1 MLKQYT
7 IGIIGLLGVVFFS
20 CENPSNINFDQEPA
34 RLVIVSNFTT
44 DQGFHVQ
51 VSKSRSPLDNGP
63 TEYIANAKVEIWEGE
78 TMKEYLYPA
87 NTRSDESPYYAG
99 STIQPKIGEVYT
111 IRVEAPGFE
120 AVTAKSAI
128 PERVGLSCL
137 KVENFI
143 ESPEGNEGLVRYNMN
158 LRLCFNDPEGEKN
171 YYHINIYQRN
181 HQYFREGM
189 DTVLGREIR
198 RKLSFIGIKDNS
210 YVANFDGGL
219 LVEDTG
225 RDGLSLELQVPLNLL
240 VDSKTEILGDI
251 FVELR
256 SVSAEYYLF
265 LSSLSRQR
273 SNRDFPFAEPVTLF
287 NNITNGQGVFAGYSQ
302 TAGQI
307 GIRPR

>member
-1 MLKQYT
+1 MFKHYT
-7 IGIIGLLGVVFFS
+7 IGFIGLLGVLLTA
-20 CENPSNINFDQEPA
+20 CENPANFKFDQEPA

-63 TEYIANAKVEIWEGE
+63 TEYINNAKVEIWEGE
-78 TMKEYLYPA
+78 TLKEYLYPA
-87 NTRSDESPYYAG
+87 NTRSDEAPYYAG
-99 STIQPKIGEVYT
+99 SSIQPKIGEVYT

-120 AVTAKSAI
+120 PVTAKSAI
-128 PERVGLSCL
+128 PERVNLSCL
-137 KVENFI
+137 RVENFV
-143 ESPEGNEGLVRYNMN
+143 ENPEGTEGLIRYNMN
-158 LRLCFNDPEGEKN
+158 LRLCFNDPPKEKN

-181 HQYFREGM
+181 YQFFREGM
-189 DTVLGREIR
+189 DTVLGREIS
-198 RKLSFIGIKDNS
+198 RKLSFQGVKDNA
-210 YVANFDGGL
+210 YIANYDGGL

-225 RDGLSLELQVPLNLL
+225 RDGLSLEIQVPLNVL
-240 VDSKTEILGDI
+240 VDSKMEILGDI

-273 SNRDFPFAEPVTLF
+273 SNREFPFAEPVTLF